1 MATAADL
8 ENITNPECS
17 SSESVSESVA
27 SNVPRPKGGRGRPRK
42 APEVPLPVVTIEG
55 SDRPALST
63 PDQFRLENTVLS
75 LCIPNRLLFE
85 WYRKAAQPRDYVSL
99 LNASVVDGV
108 VAVREDSD
116 GIAQKLY
123 RRAGKLFS
131 DIKKPG
137 RAQEQLLDQSFS
149 LPVCGGEMT
158 TVKALKKQII
168 ELESDPTSAIEEL
181 AISKDSVAHMKE
193 QMQKLMIERDEMVHC
208 GKKYEDMSKRH
219 QGQKLADFRSAA
231 KGALWFAESFGLI
244 PESLQVYTHTHTH
257 THKHTYTV
265 QMHIIYK
272 VIHCVLCVHTHTCN
286 MFVRV
291 VLGRLNVSFGDNAN
305 GSPTSSE
312 APQQRKVD
320 RGHCTTNTV
329 YAGQIWSF

>member
-1 MATAADL
+1 MHVCPDPFSLFAL
-8 ENITNPECS
+8 EGAGYET
-17 SSESVSESVA
+17 
-27 SNVPRPKGGRGRPRK
+27 KDGRGRPRK

-85 WYRKAAQPRDYVSL
+85 WYRKATQPRDYVSL

-131 DIKKPG
+131 DIKKKPG
-137 RAQEQLLDQSFS
+137 RAREQLLGQSFS

-168 ELESDPTSAIEEL
+168 ELESDLTSAIEEL
-181 AISKDSVAHMKE
+181 AISQDSVVHMKE

-219 QGQKLADFRSAA
+219 QRRKLADFRSAA
-231 KGALWFAESFGLI
+231 EGALWFAESFGLI

-257 THKHTYTV
+257 THTHKHTI
-265 QMHIIYK
+265 HIYSADPHNIMQS
-272 VIHCVLCVHTHTCN
+272 HTLCIIMCTHTY
-286 MFVRV
+286 M
-291 VLGRLNVSFGDNAN
+291 
-305 GSPTSSE
+305 
-312 APQQRKVD
+312 
-320 RGHCTTNTV
+320 
-329 YAGQIWSF
+329 